1 MDTKR
6 VITATLVALGLI
18 LIYMQV
24 VGYLERKYGWNQPP
38 ASTATTA
45 PVPQTMPVATASTG
59 AAAAQPSTGP
69 SIVAAPPG
77 VQVVPASQPA
87 AARLGS
93 AATKDATFA
102 MQADIAPD
110 GAGFDAIFLNQFNR
124 EARSLDPYTFQQPIP
139 GHADTRPLATRTITI
154 DGTPFDLANV
164 AWNLD
169 KERSSATVA
178 WYSVELKKGD
188 APLLK
193 LWKKYEVFTRAD
205 AGQGYEMSV
214 DFGFENE
221 SDAPLRIVT
230 EFNGPTTPPV
240 ETFQSRERAMIGGY
254 VKGNGISLGVHYVED
269 LKSEKDG
276 GTLDMT
282 RGENHH
288 AAWAGTFS
296 NYFAAIV
303 LFPNAGTENT
313 YIGRIVAHGI
323 NLDAK
328 LLEDRFAHL
337 TFATTEIKLDPH
349 KPLALPFRVFAGPK
363 WRQVLDNSYY
373 ASFPRDYRSTLVIRS
388 GCYTICTFDFL
399 MDGLVYLLRGM
410 HWLLH
415 DWGLAIIG
423 LVVIVRTILHPIT
436 KKSQVSMAKM
446 SKMGPEMERLKKKYA
461 DDKEALNK
469 AMWEFQKEQ
478 GLTPILGCLPMFL
491 QMPIW
496 VALYGVLQSTFELRQ
511 APFLWTLT
519 WIHDLSLPDQLVRFS
534 HPVQFWFFE
543 FRSLNLLPIL
553 MAVAFYL
560 QQKLTPKPVAA
571 TPEQAQQ
578 QKMMQWTS
586 LIFPVFLYS
595 YPSGLNL
602 YILTSTA
609 IGVVESKI
617 VRDHIK
623 QREEA
628 EKAGKV
634 FVETKPTRA
643 SRRGVPDVRSQEAP
657 KGCLTGWWFN
667 LLAQAEQMK
676 NDTDRRGKRKA

>member
-1 MDTKR
+1 METKR

-18 LIYMQV
+18 LIYLQV

-45 PVPQTMPVATASTG
+45 PAATQVVSSTTG
-59 AAAAQPSTGP
+59 PSATQPSSAP
-69 SIVAAPPG
+69 SIVAAAPG
-77 VQVVPASQPA
+77 VEIAPTSQPA

-93 AATKDATFA
+93 AAPNDGTYA
-102 MQADIAPD
+102 MQANVSPH
-110 GAGFDAIFLNQFNR
+110 GAGFDEIILNEFKR
-124 EARSLDPYTFQQPIP
+124 EARSTAPYAFQEPIP
-139 GHADTRPLATRTITI
+139 GHDDTRPLATRTITV
-154 DGTPFDLANV
+154 DGTTFDLSGV
-164 AWNLD
+164 AWNYD
-169 KERSSATVA
+169 QGRSTATVA
-178 WYSVELKKGD
+178 RYWVELKKGD

-193 LWKKYEVFTRAD
+193 VWKKYEVFPRTD

-221 SDAPLRIVT
+221 SDAPLRIT
-230 EFNGPTTPPV
+230 MEFNGPTTPPV
-240 ETFQSRERAMIGGY
+240 ETFQSRERAIIGGY
-254 VKGNGISLGVHYVED
+254 VKGNAITIGAHYVED
-269 LKSEKDG
+269 LKSDKNG

-282 RGENHH
+282 KDENHP

-296 NYFAAIV
+296 NYYAAIV
-303 LFPNAGTENT
+303 LFPNAGTDNT
-313 YIGRIVAHGI
+313 YINRIVAHGI
-323 NLDAK
+323 NVDAS

-337 TFATTEIKLDPH
+337 TFQTSEIKLDAR
-349 KPLALPFRVFAGPK
+349 KSLTLPFRLFAGPK
-363 WRQVLDNSYY
+363 WRQVLDNAHY
-373 ASFPRDYRSTLVIRS
+373 ASFPRDYKSTLVIRS

-410 HWLLH
+410 HYVLH
-415 DWGLAIIG
+415 DWGLAIIA
-423 LVVIVRTILHPIT
+423 LVVIVRAILHPIT

-446 SKMGPEMERLKKKYA
+446 AKMGPEMERLKKKYA

-511 APFLWTLT
+511 APFLWDLT

-543 FRSLNLLPIL
+543 FRAINLLPIL
-553 MAVAFYL
+553 MAVAFFL

-643 SRRGVPDVRSQEAP
+643 SRRGVADTRAPEAP
-657 KGCLTGWWFN
+657 KGCLMGWWSN